1 MAKIFHAV
9 LGVCAVTASLGVAQ
23 LASGSD
29 LGALTRDRNQDRNQ
43 AVVSQTTG
51 VGVNRAS
58 KSDRGGAARSVD
70 NSRTI
75 SFQVVGQ
82 ELSVAVRVPAERRG
96 EARSL
101 RPNQPAAAAAP
112 KRMVACEPVVS
123 VLTDIAKQ
131 LQPGRCLT

>member
-29 LGALTRDRNQDRNQ
+29 LGALTQVSHQQAPNQMVIDQ
-43 AVVSQTTG
+43 STDVS
-51 VGVNRAS
+51 VNRAS
-58 KSDRGGAARSVD
+58 KSDRGGALRSAD

-101 RPNQPAAAAAP
+101 RPNQPAAAP

>member
-29 LGALTRDRNQDRNQ
+29 LGALTQDRNQDRNQ
-43 AVVSQTTG
+43 AVVAQTTG
-51 VGVNRAS
+51 VAVNRAA

-101 RPNQPAAAAAP
+101 RPNQPAAAP